1 MLTLF
6 FSPILIIAAVVP
18 AVVLLV
24 YVYRKDRYDK
34 ESSSLLLRLVLFGII
49 STALASVTETIG
61 LAVLGRVFEEGSVLY
76 NFLLYFIVVA
86 LSEEGFKYL
95 VLKKRTWK
103 NPEFNCLFDGVIYAV
118 FVSLGFALWE
128 NIGYVFQFGFG
139 AAVVRALTAVPG
151 HACFGVFMGTMYTTA
166 KYYSLHGDE
175 AKSAHY
181 RRLSVIVPAIL
192 HGIYDFIASSEDG
205 ALSWLFIPFVIGLF
219 IASVRR
225 VRLLSAQ
232 DRPF

>member
-61 LAVLGRVFEEGSVLY
+61 LAVLGHVFEEGSVLY
-76 NFLLYFIVVA
+76 DFLLYFIVVA

-103 NPEFNCLFDGVIYAV
+103 NQEFNCLFDGVIYAV

-175 AKSAHY
+175 AKSARY

-192 HGIYDFIASSEDG
+192 HGIYDFIASSEDS
-205 ALSWLFIPFVIGLF
+205 ALSWLFNPFVIGLF